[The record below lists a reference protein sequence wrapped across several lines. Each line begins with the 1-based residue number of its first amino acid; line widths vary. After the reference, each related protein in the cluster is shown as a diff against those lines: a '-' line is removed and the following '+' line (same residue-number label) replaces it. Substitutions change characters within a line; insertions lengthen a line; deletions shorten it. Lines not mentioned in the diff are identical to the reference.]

1 MSSRPA
7 TDLNR
12 ILLGS
17 AIGGAIGLVLLALGV
32 AILWNAADQR
42 RADTP
47 VETTVEAGAETMDA
61 PAPIASVEHD
71 RQSDAGALPPPYPTV
86 APAPAQPAVPVL
98 VAPPRPAPRS
108 IWRSIFD
115 DDADAGT
122 ERIGSQP
129 PAAPPVEPRAAP
141 AAATPR
147 PAARPTTPRRPP
159 EAQRQDDSLF
169 F

>member
-7 TDLNR
+7 NDLNR

-17 AIGGAIGLVLLALGV
+17 AIGAVIGLVLLALGV

-42 RADTP
+42 LA
-47 VETTVEAGAETMDA
+47 DA
-61 PAPIASVEHD
+61 PPEAEPALAPVASVAPAEPD
-71 RQSDAGALPPPYPTV
+71 QPSDAAASPSPYPTV
-86 APAPAQPAVPVL
+86 APAPAPATPPVPVP
-98 VAPPRPAPRS
+98 AEPPRPAAKS

-115 DDADAGT
+115 DDAAAPPEAST
-122 ERIGSQP
+122 PP
-129 PAAPPVEPRAAP
+129 PAAPRAAP
-141 AAATPR
+141 PAPR
-147 PAARPTTPRRPP
+147 PAPRSTTPRRPP

>member
-12 ILLGS
+12 NLLGS

-32 AILWNAADQR
+32 AILWNAEDQR

-47 VETTVEAGAETMDA
+47 VETTLEAGAETMDA

-86 APAPAQPAVPVL
+86 APAPAPAQPAVPAL

-115 DDADAGT
+115 DDAEAPPEAST
-122 ERIGSQP
+122 P
-129 PAAPPVEPRAAP
+129 PAPPPRAAP
-141 AAATPR
+141 PAPR

>member
-7 TDLNR
+7 NDLNR

-86 APAPAQPAVPVL
+86 APAPAQPAVPVPI
-98 VAPPRPAPRS
+98 APPRPAPKS

-115 DDADAGT
+115 DDADAG
-122 ERIGSQP
+122 RKPIAP
-129 PAAPPVEPRAAP
+129 PAAPPVAPLAAP
-141 AAATPR
+141 GAAPPR

>member
-1 MSSRPA
+1 MSSRAA

-17 AIGGAIGLVLLALGV
+17 AIGAVIGLILLALGV

-42 RADTP
+42 LA
-47 VETTVEAGAETMDA
+47 DA
-61 PAPIASVEHD
+61 PPEAEPALAPVAPAKLDRPRDAAASP
-71 RQSDAGALPPPYPTV
+71 APYPTV
-86 APAPAQPAVPVL
+86 APAPATPPVPVP
-98 VAPPRPAPRS
+98 AEPPRPGARS

-115 DDADAGT
+115 DDA
-122 ERIGSQP
+122 
-129 PAAPPVEPRAAP
+129 AAPPEARTPPPPAPRAVPP
-141 AAATPR
+141 APR
-147 PAARPTTPRRPP
+147 PAPRPTTPRRPP